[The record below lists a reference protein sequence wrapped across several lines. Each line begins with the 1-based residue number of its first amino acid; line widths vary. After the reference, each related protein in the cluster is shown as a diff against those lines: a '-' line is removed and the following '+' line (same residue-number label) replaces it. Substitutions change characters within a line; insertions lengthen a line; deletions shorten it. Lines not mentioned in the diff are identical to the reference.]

1 MGTNRV
7 VTRLHDVRN
16 RHRAGAHDG
25 RVIRRAQREADRIRD
40 LEADLEWERAARV
53 RMEALAQRHGAA
65 GWEIERARTGGGS

>member
-1 MGTNRV
+1 
-7 VTRLHDVRN
+7 
-16 RHRAGAHDG
+16 
-25 RVIRRAQREADRIRD
+25 VIRRAQREADRIRD